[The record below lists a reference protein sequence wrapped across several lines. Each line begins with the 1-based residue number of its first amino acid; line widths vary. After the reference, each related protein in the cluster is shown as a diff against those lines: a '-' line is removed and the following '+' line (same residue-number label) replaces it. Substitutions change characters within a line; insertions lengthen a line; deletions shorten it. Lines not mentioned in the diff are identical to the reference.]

1 MTLNELIVAREN
13 QNLCWQNNVDDTSYA
28 NENWSKGKNMR
39 IGQNE
44 EMRIGLKEG
53 MRISTMEGMKIG
65 ETENIQRRRRRIPIL
80 H

>member
-13 QNLCWQNNVDDTSYA
+13 QNLCWQNNVNDTSYA

-53 MRISTMEGMKIG
+53 MKIG
-65 ETENIQRRRRRIPIL
+65 QTENIQRRRRRIPIL

>member
-1 MTLNELIVAREN
+1 
-13 QNLCWQNNVDDTSYA
+13 
-28 NENWSKGKNMR
+28 
-39 IGQNE
+39 
-44 EMRIGLKEG
+44 LKEG